1 MVIRTSAFCYLI
13 ISVML
18 LGLVPAAHSRDLYRY
33 YNTEGNMVV
42 DYRVPAEYVAAGY
55 EVLNED
61 GVLIRVVPRELTD
74 GERDVVD
81 AQQKLDELAAAEEE
95 RLRKWDES
103 LLLRYSTIAD
113 IEAARERS
121 LRDLRIRVSIL
132 KSNRR
137 ALKLQVESLQMQAAD
152 LERSGRQVD
161 VTQISAIDDL
171 QGEIGT
177 TDRAIV
183 DREQEIEE
191 VAAAYQ
197 RDIDRFGLLL
207 EVVELRRTLLAQDR
221 EAAKNHS
228 RDPR

>member
-1 MVIRTSAFCYLI
+1 
-13 ISVML
+13 
-18 LGLVPAAHSRDLYRY
+18 
-33 YNTEGNMVV
+33 
-42 DYRVPAEYVAAGY
+42 
-55 EVLNED
+55 
-61 GVLIRVVPRELTD
+61 
-74 GERDVVD
+74 VVD
-81 AQQKLDELAAAEEE
+81 AQQKLDELARAEEE

-137 ALKLQVESLQMQAAD
+137 SLKLQVENYQMQAAD
-152 LERSGRQVD
+152 LERSGRQVN
-161 VTQISAIDDL
+161 VAQLSAIEDL

-197 RDIDRFGLLL
+197 SDIERFGLLL
-207 EVVELRRTLLAQDR
+207 DVVELRRTLLAQDR
-221 EAAKNHS
+221 GRAK
-228 RDPR
+228 

>member
-1 MVIRTSAFCYLI
+1 MMTQTPAFFSLL
-13 ISVML
+13 VAALL
-18 LGLVPAAHSRDLYRY
+18 LGLAPAAHSRDLYRY
-33 YNTEGNMVV
+33 YNTQGSMVV
-42 DYRVPAEYVAAGY
+42 DYRVPTEYVAAGY
-55 EVLNED
+55 EVLNDD
-61 GVLIRVVPRELTD
+61 GVVIRVVPRELTAD
-74 GERDVVD
+74 ERNVVD
-81 AQQKLDELAAAEEE
+81 AQQKLDELARAEEE

-137 ALKLQVESLQMQAAD
+137 SLKLQVENYQMQAAD
-152 LERSGRQVD
+152 LERSGRQVN
-161 VTQISAIDDL
+161 VAQLSAIEDL

-197 RDIDRFGLLL
+197 SDIERFGLLL
-207 EVVELRRTLLAQDR
+207 DVVELRRTLLAQDR
-221 EAAKNHS
+221 GRAK
-228 RDPR
+228 

>member
-1 MVIRTSAFCYLI
+1 MMIQTPAFFSLFI
-13 ISVML
+13 AATL
-18 LGLVPAAHSRDLYRY
+18 LGPAPAAHSRDLYRY
-33 YNTEGNMVV
+33 YNAEGSMVV
-42 DYRVPAEYVAAGY
+42 DYRVPTEYVAAGY
-55 EVLNED
+55 EVLNDD
-61 GVLIRVVPRELTD
+61 GVVIRVVPRELTAD
-74 GERDVVD
+74 ERDVAD
-81 AQQKLDELAAAEEE
+81 AQQKLDELARAEEE

-121 LRDLRIRVSIL
+121 LRDFRIRVSIL

-137 ALKLQVESLQMQAAD
+137 SLKLQVENYQIQAAD
-152 LERSGRQVD
+152 LERSGRQVN
-161 VTQISAIDDL
+161 VAQLSAIEDL
-171 QGEIGT
+171 QGEIAT

-197 RDIDRFGLLL
+197 SDIERFGLLL

-221 EAAKNHS
+221 RGPK
-228 RDPR
+228 